1 MIKIKNLHK
10 NFGNLNVLKGLDLEI
25 QKGEVVAVIGSSGT
39 GKSTLLR
46 CLNYLEQPDEGIIT
60 IDDVTVDARNC
71 TKKEINQLRRQSAM
85 IFQTFNLFLN
95 KDVLHNVMEPL
106 VTARKMNKEE
116 AREEAIKYLR
126 KVGMEEKLNQYPSTL
141 SGGQQQRVAIAR
153 SMAVQPK
160 VLLFDEPTSALDPE
174 WVQEVLE
181 VISELAREHFTMI
194 IVTHEMQFA
203 REVADRVI
211 FMENGVII
219 EEGSPEELF
228 QNPQN
233 PRTRAFLKLEA
244 DGGFEIIH
252 TMNFKEMVPLFI
264 RAGLEVKPDEPVP
277 ENLITCFE
285 VIRKKDYIR
294 VGGAALVKK
303 EGEYILRCVA
313 IEKEY
318 QGQGLG
324 SMVVLAAVDEAK
336 MYGAKR
342 LLLNAKVPGFYKKL
356 GFQII
361 PREASPIEFSDCQ
374 TCPRFHNGCD
384 SEIMILEWE

>member
-228 QNPQN
+228 QNP
-233 PRTRAFLKLEA
+233 K
-244 DGGFEIIH
+244 I
-252 TMNFKEMVPLFI
+252 
-264 RAGLEVKPDEPVP
+264 
-277 ENLITCFE
+277 
-285 VIRKKDYIR
+285 
-294 VGGAALVKK
+294 LVH
-303 EGEYILRCVA
+303 G
-313 IEKEY
+313 
-318 QGQGLG
+318 
-324 SMVVLAAVDEAK
+324 
-336 MYGAKR
+336 
-342 LLLNAKVPGFYKKL
+342 
-356 GFQII
+356 
-361 PREASPIEFSDCQ
+361 
-374 TCPRFHNGCD
+374 RF
-384 SEIMILEWE
+384 